1 MADSGLGGW
10 VQRYR
15 GDGCVVSPQTCPA
28 PWPLHGRDDAGRR
41 HPGPGLWSREGL
53 DYDDSVVPGQ
63 IVAGILNLPTPT
75 NREAGLITLALRWTY
90 GSAFGILHVLLR
102 NRFGEPKATLIFGA
116 ALGTMTSVAFPLL
129 GKTRSPGNG
138 RWTLRPARSAVMP
151 LTFDCGG
158 HRRHAALTSCCW
170 AESSADRGAPWCA
183 PGTTSEAQAA
193 VEASKIWSGGQGGP
207 PTQKRLPDT

>member
-1 MADSGLGGW
+1 MAAWYHLKRALRRG
-10 VQRYR
+10 RYT
-15 GDGCVVSPQTCPA
+15 GVTTLADGTPV
-28 PWPLHGRDDAGRR
+28 R
-41 HPGPGLWSREGL
+41 GLWSREGL

-129 GKTRSPGNG
+129 GKTPLP
-138 RWTLRPARSAVMP
+138 WKWPLDAQASAI
-151 LTFDCGG
+151 GS
-158 HRRHAALTSCCW
+158 HAAYVLT
-170 AESSADRGAPWCA
+170 
-183 PGTTSEAQAA
+183 AA
-193 VEASKIWSGGQGGP
+193 AIDDML
-207 PTQKRLPDT
+207 R